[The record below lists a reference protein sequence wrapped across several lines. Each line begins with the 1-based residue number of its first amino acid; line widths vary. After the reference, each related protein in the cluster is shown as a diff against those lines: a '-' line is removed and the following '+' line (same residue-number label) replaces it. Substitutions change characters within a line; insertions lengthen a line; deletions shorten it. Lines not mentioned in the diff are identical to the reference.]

1 MGFRTKDL
9 VACGDHELAHNW
21 QLQNRD
27 FSNSI
32 STFINWHS
40 YTGTLCFIV
49 LLFIACHRCWV
60 FFLYFFFTNW
70 RQDSTSKK
78 ITSCFIA
85 VLALLRW
92 SGPEPAVSLRS
103 NCVKKTSL
111 IINSGYTEIQFIL
124 ERKEKWRFHSLT
136 LECIGTSNFQS
147 DNAFLWLSPWYYKLV
162 YMY

>member
-9 VACGDHELAHNW
+9 VVCGDHELAHNW

-60 FFLYFFFTNW
+60 FFVFLFY
-70 RQDSTSKK
+70 KLK
-78 ITSCFIA
+78 A
-85 VLALLRW
+85 
-92 SGPEPAVSLRS
+92 
-103 NCVKKTSL
+103 
-111 IINSGYTEIQFIL
+111 
-124 ERKEKWRFHSLT
+124 RFHQQKDYILLYCST
-136 LECIGTSNFQS
+136 CFVAVVRTRTCGISEV
-147 DNAFLWLSPWYYKLV
+147 KLCKEDFP
-162 YMY
+162 YH